1 MNEFGDGGL
10 TSRVQQLQ
18 AEVARKEAMIAD
30 LKARLAESEEQYVAL
45 QEANNEK
52 WTKCNT
58 LEKDVEHLRE
68 SNRRLHERSVGDR
81 EAIKYWQGSYLK
93 MRENAEVQE
102 GVYLKVIREL
112 SNRD

>member
-52 WTKCNT
+52 WTKCQS
-58 LEKDVEHLRE
+58 LEKDVEHLRKSVE
-68 SNRRLHERSVGDR
+68 RLQQRVVGAND
-81 EAIKYWQGSYLK
+81 EIKYWQGSYLK